1 MEKII
6 VKERRTKTQIFFEVI
21 TAVIDDTQNN
31 ESVSP
36 TRIQLKCKTSYDK
49 LTKYLEEMEKRGM
62 IEKEKSITVKE
73 RRTKTQI
80 FFEVITAVIDD
91 AQNNESVSP
100 TRVQNKCNTSYDKL
114 TKYLEEME
122 KRGMIEKEKSIIVT
136 ERGMEFHK
144 DYSRINDLIN
154 EMNEKF

>member
-1 MEKII
+1 MERII
-6 VKERRTKTQIFFEVI
+6 
-21 TAVIDDTQNN
+21 A
-31 ESVSP
+31 
-36 TRIQLKCKTSYDK
+36 
-49 LTKYLEEMEKRGM
+49 
-62 IEKEKSITVKE
+62 KE

-100 TRVQNKCNTSYDKL
+100 TRIQIKCNTSYDKL

-122 KRGMIEKEKSIIVT
+122 KKGMVEKEKSIAIT
-136 ERGMEFHK
+136 DKGMEFHK
-144 DYSRINDLIN
+144 DYSRINELIN

>member
-6 VKERRTKTQIFFEVI
+6 AKERRTKTQIFFEVI
-21 TAVIDDTQNN
+21 AAVIDYTQNN
-31 ESVSP
+31 ESISP

-62 IEKEKSITVKE
+62 IEKEKSI
-73 RRTKTQI
+73 
-80 FFEVITAVIDD
+80 
-91 AQNNESVSP
+91 
-100 TRVQNKCNTSYDKL
+100 
-114 TKYLEEME
+114 
-122 KRGMIEKEKSIIVT
+122 IIS

-144 DYSRINDLIN
+144 DYSRINELIN